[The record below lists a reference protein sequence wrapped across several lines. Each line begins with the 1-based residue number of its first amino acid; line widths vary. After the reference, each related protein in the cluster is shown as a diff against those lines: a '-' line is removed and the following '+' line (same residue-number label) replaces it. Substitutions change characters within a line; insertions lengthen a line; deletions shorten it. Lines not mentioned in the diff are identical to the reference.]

1 MYIILANVF
10 RQVQLEIHQTTYDSC
25 PDQKVSS
32 VEDMKFRDYFMGTGK
47 TFADRCQP
55 KGFLMYPSYKYMYI
69 HLDSLP
75 LNFECASRYAV
86 TCQVAQL

>member
-55 KGFLMYPSYKYMYI
+55 KGFLMYPSYKYMYTSRFL
-69 HLDSLP
+69 H
-75 LNFECASRYAV
+75 FECASRYAV